1 MEKRKITVIPTK
13 THKTQVIESAA
24 TTLAELKADL
34 TKAGIDYTDCTFFEG
49 LTKIEL
55 KNDAAI
61 LPHDV
66 PYKGTTTNNL
76 VFMITNASKKIRSGA
91 GLDRKAIIEEI
102 KAKNLTEVVKKT
114 YGKNYTNCKTEAL
127 QEILNKE
134 AASTTADASTPTAK
148 AAPIKK
154 EVPNMPVTK
163 TIDPSNY
170 VTNLSSYVTKAELR
184 EVIESLLKEMEN
196 AGMDYSDDID
206 IDNIAI
212 IGNVTSDTSNASK
225 EEKSDSPY
233 SASELDSM
241 FKNM

>member
-91 GLDRKAIIEEI
+91 KLDRKAIIEEI

-114 YGKNYTNCKTEAL
+114 YGKNYTNCKTEDL
-127 QEILNKE
+127 EKILSMNNTSTPKE
-134 AASTTADASTPTAK
+134 APA
-148 AAPIKK
+148 KK
-154 EVPNMPVTK
+154 EVLNNTAMK
-163 TIDPSNY
+163 TID
-170 VTNLSSYVTKAELR
+170 LSSYVTKAELR
-184 EVIESLLKEMEN
+184 EVIESLLKEMED
-196 AGMDYSDDID
+196 AEVDYIEDVD

-212 IGNVTSDTSNASK
+212 IGKVSSSNSEK
-225 EEKSDSPY
+225 EKSDSPY
-233 SASELDSM
+233 SSNELDDM
-241 FKNM
+241 FKDM

>member
-91 GLDRKAIIEEI
+91 KLDRKAIIEEI

-114 YGKNYTNCKTEAL
+114 YGKNYTNCKTEDL
-127 QEILNKE
+127 EKILSMNNIPTLKE
-134 AASTTADASTPTAK
+134 APA
-148 AAPIKK
+148 KK
-154 EVPNMPVTK
+154 EVPNESVMK
-163 TIDPSNY
+163 TTDLSN
-170 VTNLSSYVTKAELR
+170 YVTKAELR
-184 EVIESLLKEMEN
+184 EVIESLLKEMEDVEV
-196 AGMDYSDDID
+196 DYVEDVD

-212 IGNVTSDTSNASK
+212 IGKVSSSNSE

-233 SASELDSM
+233 SSNELDDM
-241 FKNM
+241 FKDM

>member
-91 GLDRKAIIEEI
+91 KLDRKAIIEEI

-114 YGKNYTNCKTEAL
+114 YGKNYTNCKTEDL
-127 QEILNKE
+127 EKILSMNNTPTLKE
-134 AASTTADASTPTAK
+134 APA
-148 AAPIKK
+148 KK
-154 EVPNMPVTK
+154 EVPNESVMK
-163 TIDPSNY
+163 TTDLSN
-170 VTNLSSYVTKAELR
+170 YVTKAELR
-184 EVIESLLKEMEN
+184 EVIESLLKEME
-196 AGMDYSDDID
+196 DVD

-212 IGNVTSDTSNASK
+212 IGKVSSSNSE

-233 SASELDSM
+233 SSNELDDM
-241 FKNM
+241 FKDM

>member
-91 GLDRKAIIEEI
+91 KLDRKAIIEEI
-102 KAKNLTEVVKKT
+102 KAKNLTEVVKKV
-114 YGKNYTNCKTEAL
+114 YDKNYTNCKTEDL
-127 QEILNKE
+127 ERILSMNNNSAPKE
-134 AASTTADASTPTAK
+134 APA
-148 AAPIKK
+148 KK
-154 EVPNMPVTK
+154 ETVETK
-163 TIDPSNY
+163 SNTSVSNDTEY
-170 VTNLSSYVTKAELR
+170 ITKAQLK
-184 EVIESLLKEMEN
+184 EVITGLVEEMKYV
-196 AGMDYSDDID
+196 GMDYSNEIN
-206 IDNIAI
+206 IDNISI
-212 IGNVTSDTSNASK
+212 IGDVSSSNSK
-225 EEKSDSPY
+225 KEDDSPY
-233 SASELDSM
+233 SSNELDDM
-241 FKNM
+241 FKDM

>member
-91 GLDRKAIIEEI
+91 KLDRKAIIEEI

-114 YGKNYTNCKTEAL
+114 YGKNYTNCKTEDL
-127 QEILNKE
+127 EKILSMNNTPTLKE
-134 AASTTADASTPTAK
+134 APA
-148 AAPIKK
+148 KK
-154 EVPNMPVTK
+154 EVPNESVMK
-163 TIDPSNY
+163 TTDLSN
-170 VTNLSSYVTKAELR
+170 YVTKAELR
-184 EVIESLLKEMEN
+184 EVIESLLKEMEEVEV
-196 AGMDYSDDID
+196 DYIEDVD

-212 IGNVTSDTSNASK
+212 IGKVSSSNSE

-233 SASELDSM
+233 SSNELDDM
-241 FKNM
+241 FKDM

>member
-91 GLDRKAIIEEI
+91 KLDRKAIIEEI

-114 YGKNYTNCKTEAL
+114 YGKNYTNCKTEDL
-127 QEILNKE
+127 EKILSMNNTSTLKE
-134 AASTTADASTPTAK
+134 APA
-148 AAPIKK
+148 KK
-154 EVPNMPVTK
+154 EVPSESVMK
-163 TIDPSNY
+163 TTDLSNY
-170 VTNLSSYVTKAELR
+170 VTKVELR
-184 EVIESLLKEMEN
+184 EVIESLLKEMEEVEI
-196 AGMDYSDDID
+196 DYVEDVD

-212 IGNVTSDTSNASK
+212 IGKISSSNSE

-233 SASELDSM
+233 SSNELDDM
-241 FKNM
+241 FKDM

>member
-91 GLDRKAIIEEI
+91 KLDRKAIIEEI
-102 KAKNLTEVVKKT
+102 KIKNLTEVVKKT
-114 YGKNYTNCKTEAL
+114 YGKNYTNCKTEDL
-127 QEILNKE
+127 QKILNKE
-134 AASTTADASTPTAK
+134 AASTAK
-148 AAPIKK
+148 AAPVKK
-154 EVPNMPVTK
+154 EAPVPSMK
-163 TIDPSNY
+163 TTDLSN
-170 VTNLSSYVTKAELR
+170 YVTKAELK
-184 EVIESLLKEMEN
+184 EVIESLLKEMED
-196 AGMDYSDDID
+196 ADVDYIEDVD

-225 EEKSDSPY
+225 EEESDSPY
-233 SASELDSM
+233 SSNELDDM

>member
-13 THKTQVIESAA
+13 THKTQVIESSA

-91 GLDRKAIIEEI
+91 KLDRKAIIEEI
-102 KAKNLTEVVKKT
+102 KVKNLTEVVKKT
-114 YGKNYTNCKTEAL
+114 YGKNYTNCKTEDL
-127 QEILNKE
+127 EKILNKE
-134 AASTTADASTPTAK
+134 AAPT
-148 AAPIKK
+148 KK
-154 EVPNMPVTK
+154 EAPSKPVMK
-163 TIDPSNY
+163 ADD
-170 VTNLSSYVTKAELR
+170 YVTKAELKK
-184 EVIESLLKEMEN
+184 VIKSLLEEMEN
-196 AGMDYSDDID
+196 AGMDYSDDIN

-212 IGNVTSDTSNASK
+212 IDNVTSNASK
-225 EEKSDSPY
+225 EEESDSPY
-233 SASELDSM
+233 SSNELDDM
-241 FKNM
+241 FKDM

>member
-91 GLDRKAIIEEI
+91 KLDRRAIIEEI
-102 KAKNLTEVVKKT
+102 KANNLTEVVKKT
-114 YGKNYTNCKTEAL
+114 YGKNYTNCKTEDL
-127 QEILNKE
+127 EKILNKE
-134 AASTTADASTPTAK
+134 VASTTADASAPIAK
-148 AAPIKK
+148 AAPAKK
-154 EVPNMPVTK
+154 EAPSKPAMK
-163 TIDPSNY
+163 TTDLSNY
-170 VTNLSSYVTKAELR
+170 ITKAELR
-184 EVIESLLKEMEN
+184 EVIESLLKAMEDVYI
-196 AGMDYSDDID
+196 DYAEDII

-212 IGNVTSDTSNASK
+212 IGKVSSSNS
-225 EEKSDSPY
+225 EEKKLDSPY
-233 SASELDSM
+233 SSNELDDM
-241 FKNM
+241 FKDM

>member
-49 LTKIEL
+49 LTKTEL

-91 GLDRKAIIEEI
+91 DRKSIIAEI

-114 YGKNYTNCKTEAL
+114 YGKNYTNCKTEDL
-127 QEILNKE
+127 EKILSMNNTPTPKE
-134 AASTTADASTPTAK
+134 APA
-148 AAPIKK
+148 KK
-154 EVPNMPVTK
+154 EVPNKPAMK
-163 TIDPSNY
+163 TTD
-170 VTNLSSYVTKAELR
+170 LSSYVTKVELR
-184 EVIESLLKEMEN
+184 EVIESLLKEMEDVEV
-196 AGMDYSDDID
+196 DYVEDGD
-206 IDNIAI
+206 IDNISI
-212 IGNVTSDTSNASK
+212 IGDISSSNSNK
-225 EEKSDSPY
+225 EDNSPY
-233 SASELDSM
+233 SSNELDDM
-241 FKNM
+241 FKDM

>member
-24 TTLAELKADL
+24 TTLAELKTDL

-91 GLDRKAIIEEI
+91 KLDRKAIIEEI
-102 KAKNLTEVVKKT
+102 KSKNLTELVKKT
-114 YGKNYTNCKTEAL
+114 YGKNYTNCKTEYL
-127 QEILNKE
+127 QKILNKE
-134 AASTTADASTPTAK
+134 AASTTADASAPTAK
-148 AAPIKK
+148 AAPVKK
-154 EVPNMPVTK
+154 EAPSKPVMK
-163 TIDPSNY
+163 ADDPSNY
-170 VTNLSSYVTKAELR
+170 VTKAELKK
-184 EVIESLLKEMEN
+184 VIESLLEEMEN
-196 AGMDYSDDID
+196 ADMDYSDDIN

-225 EEKSDSPY
+225 EEESDSPY
-233 SASELDSM
+233 SLNELDDM
-241 FKNM
+241 FKDM

>member
-91 GLDRKAIIEEI
+91 KLDRKAIIEEI

-114 YGKNYTNCKTEAL
+114 YGKNYTNCKTEDL
-127 QEILNKE
+127 EKILSMNNNSAPKE
-134 AASTTADASTPTAK
+134 APA
-148 AAPIKK
+148 KK
-154 EVPNMPVTK
+154 ETVE
-163 TIDPSNY
+163 
-170 VTNLSSYVTKAELR
+170 TNVLNNTEYVTKNQLK
-184 EVIESLLKEMEN
+184 EVITSLVEEMKYV
-196 AGMDYSDDID
+196 GMDYSNEIN
-206 IDNIAI
+206 IDNISI
-212 IGNVTSDTSNASK
+212 IGDVSSSNSK
-225 EEKSDSPY
+225 KEDDSPY
-233 SASELDSM
+233 SSNELDDM
-241 FKNM
+241 FKDM

>member
-91 GLDRKAIIEEI
+91 KLDRKAIIEEI

-114 YGKNYTNCKTEAL
+114 YGKNYTNCKTEDL
-127 QEILNKE
+127 EKILSMNNTSTLKE
-134 AASTTADASTPTAK
+134 APA
-148 AAPIKK
+148 KK
-154 EVPNMPVTK
+154 EVPSESVMK
-163 TIDPSNY
+163 TTDLSNY
-170 VTNLSSYVTKAELR
+170 VTKVELR
-184 EVIESLLKEMEN
+184 EVIESLLKEMEDVEV
-196 AGMDYSDDID
+196 DYVEDVD

-212 IGNVTSDTSNASK
+212 IGKVSSSNSE

-233 SASELDSM
+233 SSNELDDM
-241 FKNM
+241 FKDM

>member
-91 GLDRKAIIEEI
+91 KLDRKAIIEEI

-114 YGKNYTNCKTEAL
+114 YGKNYTNCKTEDL
-127 QEILNKE
+127 EKILSMNNTPTLKE
-134 AASTTADASTPTAK
+134 APA
-148 AAPIKK
+148 KK
-154 EVPNMPVTK
+154 EVPNESIMK
-163 TIDPSNY
+163 TTDLSN
-170 VTNLSSYVTKAELR
+170 YVTKAELR
-184 EVIESLLKEMEN
+184 EVIESLLKEME
-196 AGMDYSDDID
+196 DVEVDHVEDVD

-212 IGNVTSDTSNASK
+212 IGKVSSSNSE

-233 SASELDSM
+233 SSNELDDM
-241 FKNM
+241 FKDM

>member
-91 GLDRKAIIEEI
+91 KLDRKAIIEEI

-114 YGKNYTNCKTEAL
+114 YGKNYTNCKTEDLEKILSMNNTSTPKEAPAKKETVETKSNTSVPDSTEYITKSQL
-127 QEILNKE
+127 TEILTFIFDKMDDVEYFSNINLDNCPYLRDN
-134 AASTTADASTPTAK
+134 TV
-148 AAPIKK
+148 KK
-154 EVPNMPVTK
+154 E
-163 TIDPSNY
+163 
-170 VTNLSSYVTKAELR
+170 
-184 EVIESLLKEMEN
+184 
-196 AGMDYSDDID
+196 
-206 IDNIAI
+206 
-212 IGNVTSDTSNASK
+212 TS
-225 EEKSDSPY
+225 ESPY
-233 SASELDSM
+233 SSNELDDM
-241 FKNM
+241 FKDM

>member
-91 GLDRKAIIEEI
+91 KLDRKAIIEEI
-102 KAKNLTEVVKKT
+102 KVKNLTEVVKKT
-114 YGKNYTNCKTEAL
+114 YGKNYTNCKTEDL
-127 QEILNKE
+127 QKILNKE
-134 AASTTADASTPTAK
+134 TASTTADDSAPTAK
-148 AAPIKK
+148 AAPAKK
-154 EVPNMPVTK
+154 EVPNKPAMK
-163 TIDPSNY
+163 TTD
-170 VTNLSSYVTKAELR
+170 LSSYVTKAELR
-184 EVIESLLKEMEN
+184 KVIESLLKEMEDTDV
-196 AGMDYSDDID
+196 DYIEDVD

-212 IGNVTSDTSNASK
+212 IGKVSSSNS
-225 EEKSDSPY
+225 EEKKSDSPY
-233 SASELDSM
+233 SPNELDDM
-241 FKNM
+241 FKGM